1 MTFTVPRKVPKKV
14 TRTDKNGKENTKNIS
29 YRLQFIDSARFT
41 ASLSSILVNNI
52 SEEIHKFIKSLKYID
67 FKDDLIVYKCL
78 YCNKNFQQTFDEKL
92 KERFFN
98 TCKSSNHE
106 NDKFILLLRKGV
118 GTYEYIDDWKKN

>member
-1 MTFTVPRKVPKKV
+1 MTFIVPRKVPKKV

-29 YRLQFIDSARFT
+29 YRLQFIDSAKFT

-67 FKDDLIVYKCL
+67 L

-118 GTYEYIDDWKKN
+118 CTYEYIDDWKKI